1 MKKSDIR
8 VLGLALFAMFF
19 GAGNLIFPPAIGNMA
34 GQDWFL
40 AMIGFFITGIGMP
53 VLGIVGVIKAGG
65 SIKDFGKHVGE
76 KFSIVFGLAVV
87 LILGPFMGVPRTGAT
102 TFEMGIAPLL
112 PNIPVV
118 LVIGIFFLLTWL
130 LSVKQSSII
139 DIIGKWLTPVLV
151 ILLVFIVS
159 MGVINSIGDPIT
171 HSNTAFKD
179 GFTGGY
185 QTMDLFVSIM
195 LGAIILKT
203 LISKGYTKQSEFFSI
218 TWRAGII
225 AAIGLGTI
233 YGGLLYLGA
242 TGQTLLADVTT
253 RPMMTVTLVN
263 AILGNMGSILLGVC
277 VSFACLTTSIGITA
291 AASEFIDE
299 ITPQKI
305 KYNLIVTVSV
315 IVSAMMAMG
324 GVDFIVT
331 IAGPILAIIYPL
343 GIVLVI
349 LNIASDYI
357 TYKACFKWTVI
368 ATSLI
373 SIPMGISEFGF
384 FKEMIDPMIQ
394 ALPFSDLGLPWLIP
408 ALFGY
413 VGSYIYFKLQS
424 QNRRNRKRMQPQF

>member
-1 MKKSDIR
+1 MKKSDVR

-19 GAGNLIFPPAIGNMA
+19 GAGNLIFPPAIGNLA
-34 GQDWFL
+34 GKEWFL

-53 VLGIVGVIKAGG
+53 VLGIIGVIKAGG

-112 PNIPVV
+112 PNIPVA

-151 ILLVFIVS
+151 ILLMFIVS
-159 MGVINSIGDPIT
+159 MGVINSVGDPIT

-195 LGAIILKT
+195 LGSIILKT

-225 AAIGLGTI
+225 AAVGLGTI

-299 ITPQKI
+299 ITPETI
-305 KYNLIVTVSV
+305 RYNLIVTVSV
-315 IVSAMMAMG
+315 IVSALMAMG

-343 GIVLVI
+343 GIVLVV
-349 LNIASDYI
+349 LNIISDYI
-357 TYKACFKWTVI
+357 IYKACFKWTVV
-368 ATSLI
+368 ATSII

-394 ALPFSDLGLPWLIP
+394 ALPFSDLGLPWLMP
-408 ALFGY
+408 AVFGY
-413 VGSYIYFKLQS
+413 IGSYIYFKLQS
-424 QNRRNRKRMQPQF
+424 QNRKRIQPQF

>member
-1 MKKSDIR
+1 MKKTDIR

-19 GAGNLIFPPAIGNMA
+19 GAGNLIFPPAIGNLA
-34 GQDWFL
+34 GVDWLL

-53 VLGIVGVIKAGG
+53 VLGIVAVIKAGG

-76 KFSIVFGLAVV
+76 KFSLVFGLAVV

-102 TFEMGIAPLL
+102 TFEMGIEPLL
-112 PNIPVV
+112 PQVPVWV
-118 LVIGIFFLLTWL
+118 VIGIFFLLTWL

-151 ILLVFIVS
+151 VLLGFIVT
-159 MGVINSIGDPIT
+159 MGVVNAVGQPIT
-171 HSNTAFKD
+171 RNPEAFKV

-195 LGAIILKT
+195 LGSIILKT
-203 LISKGYTKQSEFFSI
+203 LINKGYKDKKIIASI
-218 TWRAGII
+218 TLKAGII
-225 AAIGLGTI
+225 AAVGLGVI

-242 TGQTLLADVTT
+242 TGQGLLENIST

-263 AILGNMGSILLGVC
+263 AILGNFGSILLGVC

-291 AASEFIDE
+291 SASEFLDE
-299 ITPQKI
+299 ITPKKI

-315 IVSAMMAMG
+315 IASALMAMG

-331 IAGPILAIIYPL
+331 IAGPILSMIYPL

-349 LNIASDYI
+349 LNILTDYI
-357 TYKACFKWTVI
+357 EFKDCFKWTIVS
-368 ATSLI
+368 TSMI
-373 SIPMGISEFGF
+373 SVPMGISEFGCL
-384 FKEMIDPMIQ
+384 KSIIDPVVSS
-394 ALPFSDLGLPWLIP
+394 LPFAELGLPWLLP
-408 ALFGY
+408 ALLGY
-413 VGSYIYFKLQS
+413 LTSYIYFKLQN
-424 QNRRNRKRMQPQF
+424 QKRKKRVQAVI